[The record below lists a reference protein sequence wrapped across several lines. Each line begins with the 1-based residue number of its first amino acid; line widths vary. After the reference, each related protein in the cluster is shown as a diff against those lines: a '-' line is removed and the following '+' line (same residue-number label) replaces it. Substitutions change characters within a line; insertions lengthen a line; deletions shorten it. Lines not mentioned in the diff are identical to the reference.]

1 MSAPPP
7 LADLSRLYQT
17 EFVRSV
23 RAVGALWAVCALCSA
38 VLQLVV
44 LLQPAWVRSGGGG
57 EASGTLGL
65 FQAPGTLSRHLDPYP
80 GTWNRIQVPGTVSR
94 HLDPYPVS
102 SGSGGS
108 LSLGRLDQRSEPQP
122 LQ

>member
-65 FQAPGTLSRHLDPYP
+65 FQVRHEDTPTHTRCPIRVCVGDLFLFYL
-80 GTWNRIQVPGTVSR
+80 TR
-94 HLDPYPVS
+94 
-102 SGSGGS
+102 
-108 LSLGRLDQRSEPQP
+108 
-122 LQ
+122 

>member
-1 MSAPPP
+1 MSGPPP

-44 LLQPAWVRSGGGG
+44 LLQPAWVRSGGG
-57 EASGTLGL
+57 ARPA
-65 FQAPGTLSRHLDPYP
+65 APWGCSR
-80 GTWNRIQVPGTVSR
+80 
-94 HLDPYPVS
+94 
-102 SGSGGS
+102 
-108 LSLGRLDQRSEPQP
+108 
-122 LQ
+122 